1 MKSIRGLLFPQEG
14 IFFELLERES
24 KTVLRGAE
32 LLEKLASKFDNKT
45 DLARKK
51 IKQLELEGDKIVEE
65 IHGRLNSSFI
75 TPIDH
80 EDIANLANTY
90 DDVIDGIYTFV
101 NRLHIY
107 NIKKIDETIKLFARL
122 VLSSCQEIDKA
133 FVSMKKLSQN
143 EIDEHSSKVKK
154 LEREADSLLDA
165 STAALFKK
173 KSFVEILKYKELY
186 EILEGATDKC
196 MDVVDILRGIVLK
209 HS

>member
-1 MKSIRGLLFPQEG
+1 MFPQEG

>member
-1 MKSIRGLLFPQEG
+1 MRSIRGLLFPQEG
-14 IFFELLERES
+14 IFFELLESES
-24 KTVLRGAE
+24 KNVLKGAQ
-32 LLEKLASKFDNKT
+32 LLSQMATKFDNNT
-45 DLARKK
+45 NLIRKK
-51 IKQLELEGDKIVEE
+51 IKKLELEGDKIVAE
-65 IHGRLNSSFI
+65 IHQRLNSSFI

-107 NIKKIDETIKLFARL
+107 NIKKIDGVIKSFAKL
-122 VLSSCQEIDKA
+122 VLSTCVEIDKA
-133 FVSMKKLSQN
+133 FISMKKLSQT
-143 EIDEHSSKVKK
+143 EIDQRSDSVKK
-154 LEREADSLLDA
+154 FEREADALLDH

-173 KSFVEILKYKELY
+173 KNFVAILKYKELY
-186 EILEGATDKC
+186 EILEGTTDKC